1 MDSMNELL
9 NDSSF
14 PKEDQLIPKT
24 EPIDVD
30 SIKQKEIADE
40 CYVEPRVSGSLKVDK
55 VSVKEKLF
63 ENEEID
69 NSSSSNV

>member
-30 SIKQKEIADE
+30 SIKQAEIADE